1 MPDWKAA
8 FNRSQATLRPSAPI
22 PKDVRDYVSTKM
34 EPMADL
40 SIDDTTPDNY
50 GTMSGLSPSA
60 ESKMVADIKAGKVPL
75 SSRQFGAS
83 GIPLAPKVE
92 PATVQRPAF
101 DAKQLEADIASGK
114 IPSGPGIVQ
123 QGQAR
128 SQDLP
133 DRPQGIYDP
142 LSGIYQKSGFD
153 PSVKELPKDPN
164 WVDPADKEYQGRG
177 FPAGYAT
184 SRLSGVKDMDAYIAL
199 ENANRAKHGLPP
211 VQKNAAGMPLIS
223 TTSFPIEF
231 HPEKLDGM
239 AAGVVNQQ
247 APTPSQNDGLPPS
260 QPTAPGKALPWA
272 RLIADIG
279 SNIAGKSGS
288 VNDQFFN
295 DLRDYAD
302 QAPEREMKVQQM
314 RDAND
319 PASDL
324 STVYRDIASKQLG
337 FNVPATMS
345 AAKMREMLPQ
355 MAKIWDARA
364 DDQLKMMQM
373 QAHMKAGATGAGG
386 AGVGTGKP
394 LSVDALAEHSA
405 GLDLEDIARDLK
417 GDVDKY
423 KDYFGPI
430 AGRTKGMTGYDPVA
444 SALESKLNT
453 AAQLIGKSLEGGK
466 MTDADIIRYKK
477 EILPSRTLTPEAAVA
492 RLDDLL
498 KRVQSKNTNALQ
510 AMRSS
515 GYNVDPLF
523 VGRSRGLS
531 APANATTV
539 APASATANSPAGTT
553 QINPE
558 DQQKLAEF
566 NGDPIGK
573 AHLYPILKAKG
584 LVK

>member
-22 PKDVRDYVSTKM
+22 PKDVRDYVSAKM

-50 GTMSGLSPSA
+50 GTMSGLSPA
-60 ESKMVADIKAGKVPL
+60 VESKMVDDIKAGRVPL
-75 SSRQFGAS
+75 SSRQFGTS
-83 GIPLAPKVE
+83 GIPLAPKAE

-128 SQDLP
+128 SQNLP

-373 QAHMKAGATGAGG
+373 QAHMKAGATGSGAPGVPGATAPLFKNEADKQRYDNLQMIGRSLPAMLGSLAKGDWTFSPIDNTYTINRRMAAEAFGRMQSGG
-386 AGVGTGKP
+386 AINKDEEARFEKMLPSTIDSPEKQAEKLSILRQTIMDRARTLGVPLTPDIVDSLNSMDSVSIGKTGAK
-394 LSVDALAEHSA
+394 LSPM
-405 GLDLEDIARDLK
+405 
-417 GDVDKY
+417 
-423 KDYFGPI
+423 KDYLANP
-430 AGRTKGMTGYDPVA
+430 TG
-444 SALESKLNT
+444 
-453 AAQLIGKSLEGGK
+453 
-466 MTDADIIRYKK
+466 
-477 EILPSRTLTPEAAVA
+477 TP
-492 RLDDLL
+492 
-498 KRVQSKNTNALQ
+498 
-510 AMRSS
+510 
-515 GYNVDPLF
+515 
-523 VGRSRGLS
+523 
-531 APANATTV
+531 ATP
-539 APASATANSPAGTT
+539 PASAPSAAPSSGPAAPKVGDVKNGYKYIGGPPGDKNSW
-553 QINPE
+553 
-558 DQQKLAEF
+558 QKVA
-566 NGDPIGK
+566 
-573 AHLYPILKAKG
+573 A
-584 LVK
+584 